1 MSHYYYPIFV
11 VSIFFL
17 IIISKKLQY
26 FIDQKKDKHKKIF
39 NPKKNFFLGGI
50 ILFFFIMSILIL
62 KGKYIELLFLFSIFF
77 LGILSDFK
85 ILNDPKKRFIL
96 QGIVIF
102 VFVTFLEIKISSTRL
117 DVFDLYLQ
125 NNILNCVFVV
135 FCLMILINGSN
146 FVDGLNTLL
155 ITYKIFILLTLIIFF
170 DGNFIF
176 NHNNYDLLFI
186 LLLILILN
194 SFGIII
200 LGDSGAYLISTIFG
214 LSLIDFS
221 NQNNFISPFFIILL
235 LWYPCFELLYSIIRR
250 LSSNKKT
257 YNADIKHFHQLL
269 YLRILKRSKF
279 NFKINHFITSLII
292 NLYNFFIFCLGVN
305 FIYQTKILIIIIGLN
320 MVLYLIFYNF
330 LNNKIKR

>member
-1 MSHYYYPIFV
+1 M
-11 VSIFFL
+11 
-17 IIISKKLQY
+17 
-26 FIDQKKDKHKKIF
+26 
-39 NPKKNFFLGGI
+39 
-50 ILFFFIMSILIL
+50 
-62 KGKYIELLFLFSIFF
+62 
-77 LGILSDFK
+77 
-85 ILNDPKKRFIL
+85 
-96 QGIVIF
+96 IF
-102 VFVTFLEIKISSTRL
+102 VFATFLEIKISSTRL

-257 YNADIKHFHQLL
+257 YNADVKHFHQLL
-269 YLRILKRSKF
+269 YLRILKKSKF

-305 FIYQTKILIIIIGLN
+305 FIYQTKILIIIIVLN